1 MKNFSIAVI
10 MSCYNRQEKT
20 LACLKNLFNQKLP
33 PNLELSVYLL
43 DDASTDDTANAVG
56 KSYPEVIIIEGNGG
70 LFWNGG
76 MRLAWGEAMKKD
88 YDYYLW
94 LNDDTILY
102 PDALLKLFT
111 TSRTFADKGQEK
123 VIVAGSTCDPA
134 TGELTYGAV
143 VRRDWWHP
151 FHYNNLKPG
160 EEAKP
165 CHTMHGNCVLI
176 PRVVVQL
183 VGNLEPIF
191 THGAG
196 DFDYGL
202 RAKQKGCS
210 VWIVSGYVGTC
221 SWNQT
226 ENSIW
231 KSVDMSLKER
241 LKKVIQPKG
250 LPPNESKVFAQRHG
264 GILWPFYW
272 SLPYIR
278 LFLKS
283 IFSKSKAKHD
293 S

>member
-1 MKNFSIAVI
+1 MKNSNIAVI
-10 MSCYNRQEKT
+10 MACYNRKEKT
-20 LACLKNLFNQKLP
+20 FACLENLFNQALP
-33 PNLELSVYLL
+33 PAVKLCVYLL
-43 DDASTDDTANAVG
+43 DDASTDGTADAIRQ
-56 KSYPEVIIIEGNGG
+56 SYPQVTTIEGNGG

-76 MRLAWGEAMKKD
+76 MRLAWAEAMKKD

-94 LNDDTILY
+94 LNDDTILE
-102 PDALLKLFT
+102 PGALLKLFT
-111 TSRTFADKGQEK
+111 TSRNFTDKEQEK
-123 VIVAGSTCDPA
+123 VIVVGSTCDPV

-151 FHYNNLKPG
+151 FHYKNLEPG
-160 EEAKP
+160 EEPKP

-176 PRVVVQL
+176 PRAVVQL

-202 RAKQKGCS
+202 RAKQKGCTI
-210 VWIVSGYVGTC
+210 WIVSGYVGTC
-221 SWNQT
+221 SRNPT

-231 KSVDMSLKER
+231 KSSDMSLKER
-241 LKKVIQPKG
+241 FKKVIQPKG

-272 SLPYIR
+272 ILPYTR

-283 IFSKSKAKHD
+283 IFSTAKHG